1 MPRSERRT
9 RRPPGPRMG
18 VSASDVD
25 FNGAE
30 SMAERL
36 RRIAEVAPHG
46 EINTMQTSE
55 LLIGAGLTRSKSR
68 YNVDSIVHRCIKQ
81 SPDFVWIRRGW
92 WRYVGSKTREI
103 VDDTTAVGDA
113 ELVSAPVEA
122 EVTGCVDDPELVS
135 APVEPTVVAEPYV
148 PPRTMQWLNGTVEY
162 REATHLG
169 DKLRAIAQHTVD
181 MTVEPRET
189 SLRLLQDGQSTA
201 RQRNLE
207 RVVRRMLRDD
217 PDFSALPTEWYQ
229 YRPRRSWLSC
239 PSDEAGHNTR
249 CDMTDKP
256 WESTFHE
263 EPIYGNNGHIGIP
276 AW

>member
-25 FNGAE
+25 FRGAE

-46 EINTMQTSE
+46 EINAMQTAE
-55 LLIGAGLTRSKSR
+55 LLIGAGQTRSQSR
-68 YNVDSIVHRCIKQ
+68 YNVDSIIHRIMEK
-81 SPDFVWIRRGW
+81 SPDFVWFRRGW
-92 WRYVGSKTREI
+92 WRYVGSKRREV
-103 VDDTTAVGDA
+103 VDDTTAVGDTELEQA
-113 ELVSAPVEA
+113 PDGAEATECVDVTELVSAPA
-122 EVTGCVDDPELVS
+122 
-135 APVEPTVVAEPYV
+135 EPTV
-148 PPRTMQWLNGTVEY
+148 PPRTMQWLNSTVEY
-162 REATHLG
+162 RGANTLG
-169 DKLRAIAQHTVD
+169 DKLRTIAQHTVD
-181 MTVEPRET
+181 MTLEPRET

-217 PDFSALPTEWYQ
+217 PDFSALPTDWYQ

-263 EPIYGNNGHIGIP
+263 EPIYGGNGHTGNP
-276 AW
+276 ESRFYT